1 MPKSPALSSPIE
13 KEKLQLQ
20 QRKSLGEDTTKSSR
34 ELILLEKLPAGLPLS
49 ERYLVNA
56 LLISRTSNHEA
67 MQVLKTEGLIN
78 YTLTR
83 RSHVA
88 DLKLEE
94 LAQYLA
100 VIGIS
105 EVLGELACPNA
116 RDKVLNKQK
125 KEKKSQ

>member
-13 KEKLQLQ
+13 KEKLQPQ

-78 YTLTR
+78 YTSTR

-94 LAQYLA
+94 LAQYIA

-105 EVLGELACPNA
+105 EVLGELASPNA
-116 RDKVLNKQK
+116 RDKVLDKQK